1 MLFLFRKKYTI
12 YQSKLEKLKK
22 DYITLKDIDNI
33 KINNLKYII
42 KQLLVLNL
50 KELKAI
56 FILMNIKHY
65 KKKYNQKYYE
75 YKILQSKELFDNV
88 LGYPL
93 DSEQRKAIL
102 NKEWNTLILAGAGS
116 GKTLTMIGKVL
127 YLLNEGIKPEE
138 ILVIS
143 FTNTSV
149 NNFSDKIKRYSANI
163 DVFTFHKLGLNI
175 IKDKDIKVRIS
186 KDNLLSD
193 IMCKYNIKKE
203 EQKLISTFIH
213 LFKSKNLDDSYFN
226 KFISKCKN
234 NKERYELIKL
244 IQKIYSE
251 YKKFLIQK
259 ELIDFEDMINLAY
272 KLIDEKSFIKKYK
285 YILVDEYQD
294 TSLIKFNLLK
304 KILEIS
310 NSKLVVVGDDWQ
322 SIYRFT
328 GCEVKIFLD
337 FKKLLPYSNIVCI
350 NNTYRNSQQLIN
362 VASKFITK
370 NPYQLK
376 KDIKSNKS
384 LNNPIQ
390 IILYSEFNNALE
402 YVINKIV
409 GTFFNKEILI
419 LGRNNNDINLLDKNI
434 FKIIDDK
441 IEYKNIK
448 IKYMTAHKSKGLESD
463 NVIIINLENKT
474 NGFPSKI
481 LNHEILSLVSS
492 EKENYIFDEERRL
505 FYVALT
511 RTKNYVFLLSPKKNI
526 SLFVQELLEESNVKV
541 TKI

>member
-143 FTNTSV
+143 FTNASV

-186 KDNLLSD
+186 KDNVLSD

-409 GTFFNKEILI
+409 GIFFNKEILI

>member
-143 FTNTSV
+143 FTTASV

-186 KDNLLSD
+186 KDNVLSD

-463 NVIIINLENKT
+463 NVIIINLENKI

>member
-143 FTNTSV
+143 FTNASV

-337 FKKLLPYSNIVCI
+337 FKNLLPYSNIVCI

-409 GTFFNKEILI
+409 GIFFNKEILI

>member
-65 KKKYNQKYYE
+65 QKKYNQKYYE

-143 FTNTSV
+143 FTNASV

-409 GTFFNKEILI
+409 GIFFNKEILI

>member
-143 FTNTSV
+143 FTNASV

-186 KDNLLSD
+186 KDNVLSD

-448 IKYMTAHKSKGLESD
+448 IKYMTVHKSKGLESD